1 MDVPTRSSRK
11 TNWRAWGA
19 VLLGLASVAAV
30 PAAIAYTHYEDVDLI
45 RAGWAIVPGIVLG
58 ILALV
63 LARRARRR
71 TERTI
76 GRVGGVRVTKFGRFL
91 GALGIYAA
99 LAAAGSIAV
108 YELLNRLSA

>member
-1 MDVPTRSSRK
+1 MEVPTRSSRQ
-11 TNWRAWGA
+11 TNWRSWGA

-30 PAAIAYTHYEDVDLI
+30 PAAVAYTHYQDVELI
-45 RAGWAIVPGIVLG
+45 RASWAIAPGILLG
-58 ILALV
+58 LLALA

-76 GRVGGVRVTKFGRFL
+76 GRVGGVRLTKLGRFL
-91 GALGIYAA
+91 GALGIYVG

-108 YELLNRLSA
+108 YELLNHLSG